1 MSVSIIDS
9 HCHLDDERFDQ
20 DRDLVMQR
28 ASQIGVN
35 QFVVPATT
43 RQSWPR
49 VKQLAQDYPA
59 VHVAYGLHPYFM
71 QQHSKSDVAA
81 LDAWLQAESA
91 VAVGEC
97 GLDFYISPHDE
108 QQQLELFRGQLE
120 VAANHG
126 LPVIIHARKALD
138 IVIREL
144 RKSAVSSGVIHSF
157 SGSLQQAET
166 LYQLGFKL
174 GIAAPISFE
183 RAQKLRGV
191 VSQIELDA
199 LLIETDAPDQ
209 PGAQHRGQ
217 RNEPAYIVDH
227 LQVMAELRDLDQQT
241 LARHLSDNCRQ
252 LFDI

>member
-1 MSVSIIDS
+1 MSVNLIDS
-9 HCHLDDERFDQ
+9 HCHLDDQRFDQ
-20 DRDLVMQR
+20 DRDQVMQR
-28 ASQIGVN
+28 AQQIGVD

-49 VKQLAQDYPA
+49 VKQLAEEYPG

-71 QQHSKSDVAA
+71 QQHSLEDLAA
-81 LDAWLQAESA
+81 LDSWLQTEAA

-97 GLDFYISPHDE
+97 GLDFYITPHDE
-108 QQQLELFRGQLE
+108 QQQLELFRGQLD

-144 RKSAVSSGVIHSF
+144 RKSALRSGVIHSF

-183 RAQKLRGV
+183 RAQRLRRV

-209 PGAQHRGQ
+209 AGAQHRGQ

-227 LQVMAELRDLDQQT
+227 LQVMAELRGLDEQIM
-241 LARHLSDNCRQ
+241 ARHLNDNCRR
-252 LFDI
+252 LFHI